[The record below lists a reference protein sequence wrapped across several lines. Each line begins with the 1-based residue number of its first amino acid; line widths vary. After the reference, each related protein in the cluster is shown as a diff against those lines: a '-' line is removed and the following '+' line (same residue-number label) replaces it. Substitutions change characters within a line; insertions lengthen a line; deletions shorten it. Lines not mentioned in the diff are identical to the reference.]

1 MRFLVGKIYI
11 KNFDE
16 NSKFDINAVTPE
28 LLKDAFDLHVLP
40 KHLTSSDGEIV
51 PINSMRLK
59 PNETYTLNDHE
70 HDKHEKEKRALGEY

>member
-1 MRFLVGKIYI
+1 M
-11 KNFDE
+11 
-16 NSKFDINAVTPE
+16 
-28 LLKDAFDLHVLP
+28 KDAFDLHVLP

-51 PINSMRLK
+51 PINSIWLK